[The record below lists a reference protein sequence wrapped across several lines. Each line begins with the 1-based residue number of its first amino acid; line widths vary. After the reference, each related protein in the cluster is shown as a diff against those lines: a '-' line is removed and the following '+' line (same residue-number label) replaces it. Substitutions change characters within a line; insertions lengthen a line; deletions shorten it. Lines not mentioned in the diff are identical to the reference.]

1 MRAVVEKGDTCLMD
15 DRRGAYTAERAAA
28 LSGVPKSTVH
38 HWAREEWLT
47 PSVSPMRIKLWSYT
61 DLMGLRA
68 IYWLRHPKPT
78 ADGEEIRPTPM
89 SVVRE
94 ALAELDRIDLD
105 LWHEEHGFMVQ
116 VSRAGE
122 VYVGPPSESKPLDG
136 QLPLGKVDLIQP
148 FESEAGIRG
157 PDLVAPRSRLRIVAG
172 KLAGAPHLLR
182 TRLETEA
189 LAAIAS
195 RGLRASKIYALYPSF
210 DREAIDQALDLE
222 SQLARN
228 LEPALPAA

>member
-1 MRAVVEKGDTCLMD
+1 M
-15 DRRGAYTAERAAA
+15 
-28 LSGVPKSTVH
+28 
-38 HWAREEWLT
+38 
-47 PSVSPMRIKLWSYT
+47 PSVSPTRIKLWSYT

-78 ADGEEIRPTPM
+78 RDGEEIRPTPM

-122 VYVGPPSESKPLDG
+122 VYVGPPSDSKPLDG
-136 QLPLGKVDLIQP
+136 QPPLGKVDLIQP

-189 LAAIAS
+189 LASIAS
-195 RGLRASKIYALYPSF
+195 RGLRASKIYALYPKF
-210 DREAIDQALDLE
+210 YREAIDQALDLE
-222 SQLARN
+222 SQPARN
-228 LEPALPAA
+228 LEPALAAA

>member
-1 MRAVVEKGDTCLMD
+1 MN
-15 DRRGAYTAERAAA
+15 DRRGAYTAARAAA

-38 HWAREEWLT
+38 HWARKEWLV
-47 PSVSPMRIKLWSYT
+47 PSVSLTRIKLWSYT

-78 ADGEEIRPTPM
+78 PDGEEIPPTPM

-105 LWHEEHGFMVQ
+105 LWHEEHGYMVR

-122 VYVGPPSESKPLDG
+122 VYVGRAEDSVPLDR
-136 QLPLGKVDLIQP
+136 QLPLENLDLIEP

-157 PDLVAPRSRLRIVAG
+157 PDLVAPRSLLRIVAG

-189 LAAIAS
+189 LAAIS
-195 RGLRASKIYALYPSF
+195 RRGISKEKIYRLYPKF
-210 DREAIDQALDLE
+210 DRSAIDQALDLE
-222 SQLARN
+222 TQLARN
-228 LEPALPAA
+228 LEPIAAIA